1 MANNKRIQIQHWY
14 TTGNTAPS
22 GTGLTNMLLGEIAI
36 ATQTGNEAIFIKNNA
51 GSAVTFMTSA
61 QTYDLVEKA
70 TSGITTDGA
79 FQMHKEKTAS
89 VYSDENY
96 TDANKY
102 GHVLLYND
110 DLNNKE
116 VKVGVAA
123 GMGHTHGQYQPK
135 GDYLTSVT
143 AGSGLAI
150 NGIIENG
157 DVTLELDGD
166 TFSKLNSGVTAYN
179 WGNHANAG
187 YATNTK
193 LNAHTGDTNIHVT
206 KEQKDEWQNAAD
218 AINAFLDD
226 NAAISGAV
234 DTLREINEYLT
245 GTGTSVETLL
255 ETLDDLTNTVDRNTT
270 LTTQNSNDIVILK
283 QKFEGNGEITVLQN
297 DVQRKIE
304 EIDVSGNLSATT
316 GTTVVGNYKKYTIT
330 HTPASTQAS
339 EIKATNVNTAITFG
353 SNFNIV
359 NKIAYDANGHVVTG
373 STQTLTLPNLPTA
386 SEKNNG
392 IVKIRSGQLTLA
404 AELLDETK
412 GYLTTAASVAHGHT
426 EYVKFTDLS
435 SNSNSD
441 SIIISCG
448 TY

>member
-1 MANNKRIQIQHWY
+1 MAKKITIQHLY
-14 TTGNTAPS
+14 TTGTTAAPAAS
-22 GTGLTNMLLGEIAI
+22 ALTLGEIAI
-36 ATQTGNEAIFIKNNA
+36 SAGKNKEGIYFKNSDNEVI
-51 GSAVTFMTSA
+51 GVLTSG
-61 QTYDLVEKA
+61 QTYELVEKA

-79 FQMHKEKTAS
+79 FQMHREKFAS
-89 VYSDENY
+89 EYNDENKI
-96 TDANKY
+96 DVNKY
-102 GHVLLYND
+102 GHVLLHNG
-110 DLNNKE
+110 DLNGIDS
-116 VKVGVAA
+116 VPGVAA
-123 GMGHTHGQYQPK
+123 GMGHTHGQY
-135 GDYLTSVT
+135 LTGVT

-150 NGIIENG
+150 VGIIENG
-157 DVTLELDGD
+157 EVELQLDSE
-166 TFSKLNSGVTAYN
+166 TNNKINSGVTAYD
-179 WGNHANAG
+179 WGNHADEG
-187 YATNTK
+187 YAKNNDLTTLRNSVT
-193 LNAHTGDTNIHVT
+193 AHTGNTTVHIT
-206 KEQKDEWQNAAD
+206 AAERSD
-218 AINAFLDD
+218 WNTAANRINTFLDVET
-226 NAAISGAV
+226 GATEAL
-234 DTLREINEYLT
+234 DSLHEIQEYLT
-245 GTGTSVETLL
+245 GSGNSVNTLL
-255 ETLDDLTNTVDRNTT
+255 ESLNNLTDTVSGNTDDIT
-270 LTTQNSNDIVILK
+270 SLK
-283 QKFEGNGEITVLQN
+283 QNFEENGTVPILQN

-304 EIDVSGNLSATT
+304 AIDVSGNLSATT
-316 GTTVVGNYKKYTIT
+316 GTTVIGNYKKYTIT

-359 NKIAYDANGHVVTG
+359 NKIAYDANGHVVSG

-386 SEKNNG
+386 SEENNG